1 MIEEYFINEDTLILV
16 PINKNKTKIY
26 DINGIYT
33 IKKTPFE
40 IIDESCQ
47 YYGSSYQGRY
57 IGAKKLLEMDYKL
70 PIIIDEVKE
79 VVMFPTSS
87 PKIENCHWICVNNIE
102 NYKKNRKNS
111 VIKFTNNIICEI
123 SISLNSLEN
132 QIMRATMLLMKLKKR
147 KNISK
152 KIGI

>member
-1 MIEEYFINEDTLILV
+1 MLEEYFINEDTLALV
-16 PINKNKTKIY
+16 PINKNKTKVY

-40 IIDESCQ
+40 IVDESCQ

-79 VVMFPTSS
+79 VIMFPTSS

-102 NYKKNRKNS
+102 NYEKNRKNS
-111 VIKFTNNIICEI
+111 IIKFTNKMTCEI
-123 SISLNSLEN
+123 VISLKSLEN

-147 KNISK
+147 KTNPK
-152 KIGI
+152 KIG